1 MCGFRL
7 YVIFLDRQFSNELA
21 SLDTHP
27 RRSLSALLI
36 PFCCIVFYV
45 FIHVRC
51 DSHMSLVMRSSFQ
64 VCLPPCMCIWSTDFY
79 FLFCFCRRRSVTH
92 RACQPC
98 ISILMPW
105 ACQPGIV
112 FHVLLSFSATA
123 FECVRVCAYE
133 AAYAILICC
142 KENQIEFRTRFPGH
156 AVLVLSGVCDGSSRR
171 SRDDRTRSLGTC
183 A

>member
-1 MCGFRL
+1 MYGSLFQVHMCACLVHSVTSAARMSAQLSFGMPLRQILYATCWIVTAVVFVKNIHFMSICGIIRL
-7 YVIFLDRQFSNELA
+7 YVMFLDRQFSNELA

-64 VCLPPCMCIWSTDFY
+64 VCLPPCMCIWNTDFY
-79 FLFCFCRRRSVTH
+79 FVFCFCRRRSVTH

-98 ISILMPW
+98 ISILM
-105 ACQPGIV
+105 
-112 FHVLLSFSATA
+112 S
-123 FECVRVCAYE
+123 
-133 AAYAILICC
+133 
-142 KENQIEFRTRFPGH
+142 
-156 AVLVLSGVCDGSSRR
+156 
-171 SRDDRTRSLGTC
+171 
-183 A
+183 